1 MRKPNAKF
9 DPFELDRVENVVPN
23 TLSITVIS
31 GQLFCLLCEKRPSV
45 YVEVDLY
52 GLPGKL

>member
-23 TLSITVIS
+23 TLSITVKKI
-31 GQLFCLLCEKRPSV
+31 KI
-45 YVEVDLY
+45 
-52 GLPGKL
+52 KT